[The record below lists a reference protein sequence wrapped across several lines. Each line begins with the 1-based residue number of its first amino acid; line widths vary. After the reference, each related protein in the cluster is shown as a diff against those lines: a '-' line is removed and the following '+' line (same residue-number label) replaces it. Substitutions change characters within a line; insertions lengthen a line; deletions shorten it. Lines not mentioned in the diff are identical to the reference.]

1 MNDGKSQAEPK
12 PSFYLYKGEAGKW
25 FRTSKE
31 LTAEINK
38 HVFYRQDF
46 DTQGHAFIPQWPEPD
61 FKSQTKPAW
70 YLHGDGQIRMR
81 WTFTIKDHKRSH
93 GGCTPLGDGSCLQQ
107 CPLKVGWEPKHK
119 MWTII
124 EPLNK
129 ATPEQM
135 RKYKKR

>member
-1 MNDGKSQAEPK
+1 MNDGTKQAEPK
-12 PSFYLYKGEAGKW
+12 PSFYLYKGDDGKW
-25 FRTSKE
+25 YRTSKE
-31 LTAEINK
+31 LTAKINK
-38 HVFYRQDF
+38 HIFYRQDF
-46 DTQGHAFIPQWPEPD
+46 DTQGHAFIPQWDEPEY
-61 FKSQTKPAW
+61 KSTTKPAW
-70 YLHGDGQIRMR
+70 YLHGDGQPRMR
-81 WTFTIKDHKRSH
+81 WTLTVKDHKRTH